1 MFLLLNQY
9 ANFGGADTKDRSIW
23 ISRDGMNFESSENST
38 GPRTTITIS
47 DLNPKKITYDSIFN
61 TMIISDFDDAAATTI
76 SSYSFATVNR
86 MGVATLPSIRIG
98 TYTHPV
104 FFPAGA
110 TTFTMPIDPPLSVAP
125 SVANVIVTKKC
136 ATGSTTNLTNF
147 YVQSV
152 STTAITVFSN
162 STNLNNDISTF
173 SWLLWESP

>member
-1 MFLLLNQY
+1 MYHGVKIY
-9 ANFGGADTKDRSIW
+9 ADFAGADTKDRSIW
-23 ISRDGMNFESSENST
+23 VSRDGMNFESSEHST
-38 GPRTTITIS
+38 GPRTTITI
-47 DLNPKKITYDSIFN
+47 DDVTYKKTTYDPINN
-61 TMIISDFDDAAATTI
+61 TMIVSDHGAVDANTI
-76 SSYSFATVNR
+76 TSYSFATVSR

-104 FFPAGA
+104 FFPAGT

-125 SVANVIVTKKC
+125 SVANVIVMKKC
-136 ATGSTTNLTNF
+136 ATGSTANLTNF